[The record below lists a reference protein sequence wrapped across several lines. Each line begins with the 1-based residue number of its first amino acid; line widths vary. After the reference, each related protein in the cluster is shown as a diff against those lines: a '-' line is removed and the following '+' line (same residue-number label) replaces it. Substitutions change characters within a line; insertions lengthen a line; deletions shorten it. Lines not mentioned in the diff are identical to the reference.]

1 MLNLRPRERAEEGA
15 WPPIFWP
22 LIRLRIM
29 KLKRKNLIFL
39 LVLAGATIFMYFA
52 ILWKVGSG

>member
-1 MLNLRPRERAEEGA
+1 MEM
-15 WPPIFWP
+15 
-22 LIRLRIM
+22 M
-29 KLKRKNLIFL
+29 KLKKKNLIFM

>member
-1 MLNLRPRERAEEGA
+1 METK
-15 WPPIFWP
+15 
-22 LIRLRIM
+22 
-29 KLKRKNLIFL
+29 KLKKKNLVFM